1 MIKKIKTAIK
11 KAADWVVA
19 QYDKLTSK

>member
-19 QYDKLTSK
+19 QYDKLSSK